1 MIELTKMLAAI
12 KQCEAIGKPQTE
24 YRLHPDDYE
33 ALVAQ
38 TSAVR
43 WQPVGAGPNDYV
55 FGLRI
60 VQDPDAPRLPRVTG
74 SRT

>member
-1 MIELTKMLAAI
+1 MIELTKMLAAL
-12 KQCEAIGKPQTE
+12 KAAEAVGKPQTE

-33 ALVAQ
+33 ALKAQ
-38 TSAVR
+38 TKDQRPYPAG
-43 WQPVGAGPNDYV
+43 GAQNSL

-60 VQDPDAPRLPRVTG
+60 VLDADAPRLPRVTG

>member
-12 KQCEAIGKPQTE
+12 EACKAIGKPPTE

-33 ALVAQ
+33 ALKAQ
-38 TSAVR
+38 TKNQRPYPA
-43 WQPVGAGPNDYV
+43 GAEPNGL

-60 VQDPDAPRLPRVTG
+60 VLDPDAPRLPRV
-74 SRT
+74 SA